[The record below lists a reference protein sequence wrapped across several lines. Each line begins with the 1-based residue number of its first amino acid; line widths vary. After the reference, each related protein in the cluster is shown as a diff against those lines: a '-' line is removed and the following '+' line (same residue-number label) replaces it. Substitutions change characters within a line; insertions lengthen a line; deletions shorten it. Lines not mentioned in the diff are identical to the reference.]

1 MKELLQ
7 KKHSYF
13 LFLIFIYSAAFP
25 QNIDQTPKI
34 RISGII
40 YNAKTIER
48 VPFTHIIDMNKNRG
62 TSADDNG
69 NFNFSAHINDSIKF
83 TAIGF
88 NDFILVIKD
97 SMKANSFVTIH
108 LAPKTYM
115 LETLDFY
122 ATDPMKGFYLRDIKR
137 DTIRYGSKG
146 MPGADYWNVTPSGG
160 SGYISAFA
168 NLFNRHHKQ
177 EKKLSKIL
185 AVEERIKMEN
195 KAEIK
200 RRKIIREKYNAE
212 LVQRITD
219 LEGVEL
225 EKFIEEYKPT
235 DLFILRSTVYE
246 VALQIV
252 NSYRDYRYENG
263 LEVDI
268 SEILKRAKFKD

>member
-1 MKELLQ
+1 LQ
-7 KKHSYF
+7 KKLTYF
-13 LFLIFIYSAAFP
+13 LLLIFIYSAAFP
-25 QNIDQTPKI
+25 QNIDQSPKI
-34 RISGII
+34 KISGII
-40 YNAKTIER
+40 YDAKTSER
-48 VPFTHIIDMNKNRG
+48 IPFTHIIDIKNNRG

-69 NFNFSAHINDSIKF
+69 NFSFSAYVDDSIKF

-88 NDFILVIKD
+88 HDFTLVVQD
-97 SMKANSFVTIH
+97 TMKTNAFITVYLS
-108 LAPKTYM
+108 PKSYM

-122 ATDPMKGFYLRDIKR
+122 ANDPMKGFYLKDIKR

-146 MPGADYWNVTPSGG
+146 MPGAEYWNATPSGG
-160 SGYISAFA
+160 TGYISAFA
-168 NLFNRHHKQ
+168 NLFNRHHKE

-185 AVEERIKMEN
+185 AEENRIKMQNE
-195 KAEIK
+195 AEKK
-200 RRKIIREKYNAE
+200 RRISIQEKYNVE

-219 LEGVEL
+219 LEGEEL

-235 DLFILRSTVYE
+235 DLFILKSTAYE